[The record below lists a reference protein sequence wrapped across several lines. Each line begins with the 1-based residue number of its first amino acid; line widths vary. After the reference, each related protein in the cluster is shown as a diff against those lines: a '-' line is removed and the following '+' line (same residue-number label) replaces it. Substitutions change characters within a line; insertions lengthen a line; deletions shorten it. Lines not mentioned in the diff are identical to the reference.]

1 MGLLRIAVAVFCLFV
16 GIGLT
21 STIIGAIIGLPLVV
35 VGIYLIYKEQRL
47 RAREVI
53 SGGIKDGI
61 AEALKERD
69 KEK

>member
-1 MGLLRIAVAVFCLFV
+1 MGFLRIAVALVCVFA

-21 STIIGAIIGLPLVV
+21 FTVIGAIIGIPLLAI
-35 VGIYLIYKEQRL
+35 GIYLMYKEQRL